1 MLFGALGATALENM
15 LLRKPEVH
23 GWEVI
28 SAGEGIIW
36 TGERT
41 IATAMSQGEVQ
52 L

>member
-1 MLFGALGATALENM
+1 MLFGALGATALGNM
-15 LLRKPEVH
+15 LLRKPEIH

-41 IATAMSQGEVQ
+41 IAMSQGEVQ

>member
-1 MLFGALGATALENM
+1 MLLGALGAIALGNM
-15 LLRKPEVH
+15 LRKPEIH

-28 SAGEGIIW
+28 SAGEEIIW

-41 IATAMSQGEVQ
+41 TAMSQGEVQ

>member
-1 MLFGALGATALENM
+1 MLLGALGAIALRNM
-15 LLRKPEVH
+15 LLGKPEIH

-28 SAGEGIIW
+28 SAGEEIIW

-41 IATAMSQGEVQ
+41 TAMSQGEVQ

>member
-1 MLFGALGATALENM
+1 MLLGALGATALGNM
-15 LLRKPEVH
+15 LSRKPEIH

-36 TGERT
+36 AGERT
-41 IATAMSQGEVQ
+41 IAMSQGEVQ